1 MNHIALFLKEVF
13 LNQKTGRIIWRT
25 PEDQRIFFFQ
35 DGVLLY
41 AKSDVPGESLL
52 DVLIKQGRLTLE
64 QADQISLQG
73 WKVTSLGEDLIQKGL
88 IDRDKFFE
96 ALMAQAREAVLGAFP
111 VFNAEIVL
119 EETLPM
125 SARGLESTLN
135 LPKLIAEGVRAMP
148 SDPSLPLFLEGKIP
162 VLMGEA
168 FVEYLEDEEKKL
180 LARIDGRRETTV
192 ILESSGL
199 EEDFFWKTLFLFF
212 GLGLIDLK
220 PAAADKAE
228 DAKGEAGPSA
238 QDLLSEVMVLKE
250 ALGSIKP
257 HQLLNV
263 SPDAEEE
270 EIKKAY
276 FEMARKYHPDAFG
289 GEILPETRQAIFEVF
304 NSLTRA
310 YQALTAK
317 ARKKAGLAG
326 TGAETSSGTSLDL
339 FLHRQKAMERVQGKE
354 KAELM
359 FNKGQKLYDEGKF
372 GGAAA
377 MFQEAAHLEPKSV
390 EYFLWLARSESKVP
404 TLAKKAEKDYVQAS
418 QLAPKNPEA
427 LVGLGILYKQEGFL
441 SLAVKQFEKALE
453 LDPSHPVALRE
464 LGAAKDTTEKKKGL
478 FGRKR

>member
-13 LNQKTGRIIWRT
+13 LGQKTGRIIWRS

-52 DVLIKQGRLTLE
+52 DILIKQDRLTLE
-64 QADQISLQG
+64 QADQISLQN
-73 WKVTSLGEDLIQKGL
+73 WKVTSLGEDLIQRGL

-119 EETLPM
+119 EETLPI

-135 LPKLIAEGVRAMP
+135 LPRLIAEGVRTMP
-148 SDPSLPLFLEGKIP
+148 SNPALPLFLEGKVP

-192 ILESSGL
+192 LLESSQL
-199 EEDFFWKTLFLFF
+199 DEEFYWRTLFLFF

-220 PAAADKAE
+220 PVVPDRTEEARGESAE
-228 DAKGEAGPSA
+228 SV
-238 QDLLSEVMVLKE
+238 QDRLSEVQVLRE
-250 ALGSIKP
+250 ALGSIKQ
-257 HQLLNV
+257 HQLLNIP
-263 SPDAEEE
+263 PDADEG

-276 FEMARKYHPDAFG
+276 FEMARKFHPDAFG
-289 GEILPETRQAIFEVF
+289 GDILPAMRQALFEVF
-304 NSLTRA
+304 NSITRA
-310 YQALTAK
+310 FQSLTAK

-326 TGAETSSGTSLDL
+326 TGSETSSGTSLDL
-339 FLHRQKAMERVQGKE
+339 LTHRQLAEERAQGKE
-354 KAELM
+354 RAELM
-359 FNKGQKLYDEGKF
+359 FRKGQKLYDEGKY

-377 MFQEAAHLEPKSV
+377 MFQEAAHLEPKSA

-404 TLAKKAEKDYVQAS
+404 TLSKKAEKDYLQAS
-418 QLAPKNPEA
+418 QLEPKNPEP
-427 LVGLGILYKQEGFL
+427 LVGLGTLYKQEGFL
-441 SLAVKQFEKALE
+441 NLAVKQFEKAGE
-453 LDPSHPVALRE
+453 IDPSHPVVLRE
-464 LGAAKDTTEKKKGL
+464 IGTVKNPGKKKGL